1 MQPKRIPTL
10 QFATAAT
17 VPFEPHSPGI
27 AKSCLF
33 SDFFG
38 FVGCGMPS
46 ANKELRR
53 KPGERVLMKNLQ
65 VQCKE
70 KTVSGGSK
78 KLIVE
83 WAAGEPFSLPMQQG
97 SSFRLGPKTNIERT
111 YYVKLGIDFPDN
123 RFDRSPL
130 WVRGHRRHRCVDRAS
145 IIRGLSRAVYSLAHL
160 WASKGCLKSGPV
172 NRTPNQRLQTQV
184 NLPLE
189 ASKGGLS

>member
-1 MQPKRIPTL
+1 MTTPVVLIRGDGIGPEVTQ
-10 QFATAAT
+10 AAQA
-17 VPFEPHSPGI
+17 I
-27 AKSCLF
+27 
-33 SDFFG
+33 
-38 FVGCGMPS
+38 
-46 ANKELRR
+46 
-53 KPGERVLMKNLQ
+53 
-65 VQCKE
+65 VQ
-70 KTVSGGSK
+70 
-78 KLIVE
+78 
-83 WAAGEPFSLPMQQG
+83 AAGAHVDWVEAESFSLQMQQG